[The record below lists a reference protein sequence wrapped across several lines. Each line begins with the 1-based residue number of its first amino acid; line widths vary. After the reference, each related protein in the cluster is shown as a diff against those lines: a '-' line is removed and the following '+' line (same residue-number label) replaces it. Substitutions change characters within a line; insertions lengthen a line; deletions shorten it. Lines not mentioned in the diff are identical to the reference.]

1 MEAQLSQGRAVSQRS
16 GGRHVLAA
24 TWRRDGVALG
34 RVRMRVRRRLSRGR
48 RSRSEPLPLSSATR
62 PLLATPNPSRAA
74 HAGPP
79 SICTRSIT
87 NLLGSSLEGYQTLM
101 PIEEENSCLAKC
113 WPGSGGEDRAGH
125 HAGPLGDEE
134 LAKVKPRQVTPSA
147 ARACL
152 RRSLPALAPASPR
165 PTLPR
170 PAIQRA
176 SRCTRPPIPSFP
188 THRLRCRARVASSAA
203 AAVASPS
210 TGASPPTC
218 RGQP

>member
-1 MEAQLSQGRAVSQRS
+1 MGGGAALSPGFHSPPPRGRCLPPLTHPRAV
-16 GGRHVLAA
+16 
-24 TWRRDGVALG
+24 
-34 RVRMRVRRRLSRGR
+34 
-48 RSRSEPLPLSSATR
+48 
-62 PLLATPNPSRAA
+62 

-87 NLLGSSLEGYQTLM
+87 NLLGSSLEGYHLLTTLM

-113 WPGSGGEDRAGH
+113 WPSSGGEDRAGH
-125 HAGPLGDEE
+125 HAGSLGDEE

-152 RRSLPALAPASPR
+152 RRSLPALALAPPAP
-165 PTLPR
+165 PR
-170 PAIQRA
+170 PA
-176 SRCTRPPIPSFP
+176 PPCPALPSSVRVAAPGSPSP

-203 AAVASPS
+203 AVASPS
-210 TGASPPTC
+210 TGASLPTC